1 VDNLKPKFLEWAQSK
16 SLDPLQLGRCYD
28 ARATEGEINRNVA
41 ESKALRVNSTP
52 TMFVNGRMLPGSLPW
67 PQLKLVID
75 WELNH
80 ARKMA
85 AEAEAC
91 CTLTLPTPLPAKK

>member
-1 VDNLKPKFLEWAQSK
+1 
-16 SLDPLQLGRCYD
+16 
-28 ARATEGEINRNVA
+28 VA